1 MSGVVAN
8 RRLVFWNA
16 ARLALND
23 GNLTNG
29 EKRILVKL
37 AHALKLSE
45 EEPRMVYD
53 CILNNEVPEGGGSLD
68 EREMRLVYEQ
78 VLEGMLIHTDRS
90 DPVIAQIAY
99 LRSIFGI
106 DESEHRAITRS
117 LDRQLEDIVHRP
129 FIDEFRER
137 LRDSVERAGEIFD
150 SVNILVSKEK
160 R

>member
-1 MSGVVAN
+1 MSGVVTN

-16 ARLALND
+16 ARLALKD
-23 GNLTNG
+23 GHLSNG

-37 AHALKLSE
+37 SHALKLSE
-45 EEPRMVYD
+45 EEPKMVYD
-53 CILNNEVPEGGGSLD
+53 CIVDNETPEGGGDLD

-90 DPVIAQIAY
+90 DPVIAQIAH

-106 DESEHRAITRS
+106 EETEHRAITRS
-117 LDRQLEDIVHRP
+117 LDWQLEEIVHRP

-137 LRDSVERAGEIFD
+137 LRDSVQRAGEIFD
-150 SVNILVSKEK
+150 SVNILVSKEQ